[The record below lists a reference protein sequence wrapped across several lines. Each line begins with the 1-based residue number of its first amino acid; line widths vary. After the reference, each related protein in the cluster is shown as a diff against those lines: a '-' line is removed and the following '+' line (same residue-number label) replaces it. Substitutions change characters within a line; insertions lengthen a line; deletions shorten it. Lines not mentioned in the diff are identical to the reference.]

1 MENLKI
7 RKKTIK
13 LIATG
18 LIISLLASGCSSKE
32 NNVEPI
38 TNDTNITM
46 ENNNPNTEDNTPGN
60 TINEEFDCFESETE
74 EVNNIIYTEGIEKAS
89 EVWKEYFIDA
99 VGFIFFDEEYKNTIF
114 NDLPAEKKD
123 KTIETITT
131 FSNKMDELSSDWRL
145 GDIKNVSIN
154 TYYNI
159 LEYIK
164 DLIGEDKY
172 NTLKGIK
179 DSIKNGGIDIY
190 NILKDSYENYK
201 SKNK

>member
-32 NNVEPI
+32 NNAEPI

-46 ENNNPNTEDNTPGN
+46 ENNNPNTEDNTPEN

>member
-13 LIATG
+13 LITTG

-32 NNVEPI
+32 NNAEPI

-46 ENNNPNTEDNTPGN
+46 ENNNPNTEDNTPEN